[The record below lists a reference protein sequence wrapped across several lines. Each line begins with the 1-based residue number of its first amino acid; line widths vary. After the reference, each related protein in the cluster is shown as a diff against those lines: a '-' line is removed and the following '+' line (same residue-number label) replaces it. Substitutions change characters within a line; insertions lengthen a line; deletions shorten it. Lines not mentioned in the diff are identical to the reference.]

1 MSNELKSSAQRVQ
14 DFLSSKNA
22 NFIVKELPNQART
35 AKEAALAIGCTVSQ
49 IAKSLIFK
57 DVKTG
62 DPILVIASGTNMV
75 CTTKIYEATGL
86 QLGKANANF
95 VKDKVGYAIGGV
107 PPIAHKENVITILD
121 PDLKNYDVLW
131 AAAGTPHCV
140 FELKS
145 SDLES
150 LTSGQWVSLAV

>member
-14 DFLSSKNA
+14 DFLSSKNTS
-22 NFIVKELPNQART
+22 FTVKELPNSART
-35 AKEAALAIGCTVSQ
+35 AKEAALAIGCMVSQ

-62 DPILVIASGTNMV
+62 DPILVVASGTNMV
-75 CTTKIYEATGL
+75 CITKIFEATGL
-86 QLGKANANF
+86 ELGKANANF

-107 PPIAHKENVITILD
+107 PPVAHKENVTTILD

-131 AAAGTPHCV
+131 AAAGTPHFV

-150 LTSGQWVSLAV
+150 LTSGQWVSLAL